1 MRAVAITDKMPGWME
16 TAFFIFVFLTIA
28 GLLAFLVTRGSG
40 WHALAGKY
48 PERAPYTGQ
57 LRRCGT
63 FQMMA
68 VDSDLSFNTRFP
80 NGIMSV
86 GVTRDALYIVAP
98 SVVRFLFPTI
108 QLPWTSIASAKPF
121 EAPGWVKPIGAM
133 KDVTLFR
140 AEYDPG
146 LRGEFVELETTAPKT
161 CIRLPMYAIEEA
173 RGKLPLRASPIQ

>member
-1 MRAVAITDKMPGWME
+1 ME
-16 TAFFIFVFLTIA
+16 TAFGIFAFLTIT
-28 GLLAFLVTRGSG
+28 GLIAFLITRGSG

-57 LRRCGT
+57 LRRCTT
-63 FQMMA
+63 FQMIA
-68 VDSDLSFNTRFP
+68 VDSDLSLATRFSG
-80 NGIMSV
+80 GIVSV

-121 EAPGWVKPIGAM
+121 EAPGWVKPIGTSGTAIQ
-133 KDVTLFR
+133 LQ

-146 LRGEFVELETTAPKT
+146 FRGDFIELETTTPKT
-161 CIRLPMYAIEEA
+161 CIRLPMYAIEDA
-173 RGKLPLRASPIQ
+173 RSRLPLS

>member
-1 MRAVAITDKMPGWME
+1 ME
-16 TAFFIFVFLTIA
+16 TALFIFAFLTIA
-28 GLLAFLVTRGSG
+28 GLCAYVMTRGSG
-40 WHALAGKY
+40 WHGLAVKY
-48 PERAPYTGQ
+48 PESAPYTGK

-68 VDSDLSFNTRFP
+68 VDSDLSVAARFFGGMTRFS
-80 NGIMSV
+80 GGVMSV

-121 EAPGWVKPIGAM
+121 EAPGWVEPIGTSG
-133 KDVTLFR
+133 DGLQIQ

-146 LRGEFVELETTAPKT
+146 FRGADFHPAKSQRRGNATG
-161 CIRLPMYAIEEA
+161 RLGRRTKIE
-173 RGKLPLRASPIQ
+173 

>member
-1 MRAVAITDKMPGWME
+1 MISDKVPDWME
-16 TAFFIFVFLTIA
+16 TALFIFAFLTVA
-28 GLLAFLVTRGSG
+28 GLCAYVMTRGSG
-40 WHALAGKY
+40 WHGLAVKY
-48 PERAPYTGQ
+48 PEIAPYTGQ

-68 VDSDLSFNTRFP
+68 VDSDLSVATRFSG
-80 NGIMSV
+80 GIMRV

-121 EAPGWVKPIGAM
+121 EAPGWVEPIGSSE
-133 KDVTLFR
+133 TG

-146 LRGEFVELETTAPKT
+146 FRGEFIELETTAPKT
-161 CIRLPMYAIEEA
+161 CVRLPMYAIEDA
-173 RGKLPLRASPIQ
+173 RSYLPLS